1 MQRVLVAGATGYLGG
16 FVVKELANR
25 GCAVRALVRSAVREE
40 KIREFADEIVEGE
53 VTKPETIAGICDGI
67 DVVFSSIGITR
78 QKDGLTFKDVDY
90 QGNRNLLDEA
100 LRAGVRKFVYVSVF
114 NGPALRHLDIVD
126 AHEAFVDLLATSGM
140 GFSVLRPTGYFSD
153 MGELVKMATGGR
165 VWLIGPGTNHV
176 NPIHGS
182 DLAVACVDTIEGS
195 ATEIDVGGP
204 ETMSWNDAA
213 QLAFTA
219 VDRPVRISHVP
230 AWLMWSV
237 VRVVRIFNR
246 HQGELLAFFTTMST
260 TDAVAPTFGR
270 RRLVDH
276 FADCREESR

>member
-25 GCAVRALVRSAVREE
+25 GYAVRAFVRSNSREE

-100 LRAGVRKFVYVSVF
+100 LRAGVRNFVYVSVF

-126 AHEAFVDLLATSGM
+126 AHETFVDVLATSGM
-140 GFSVLRPTGYFSD
+140 EFSVLRPTGYFSD

-182 DLAVACVDTIEGS
+182 DLAVACVDAIEGNTS
-195 ATEIDVGGP
+195 AIDIGGP
-204 ETMSWNDAA
+204 EIMSWNDAA

-237 VRVVRIFNR
+237 VRVIRIFNR

-260 TDAVAPTFGR
+260 TDAVAPKFGR

-276 FADCREESR
+276 FADRQPDSR